1 MKHKTLIPKTP
12 EDWLLE
18 ITKAYRDACEAIPF
32 GVLVGQKITHK
43 DIFHLG
49 PCTCLKFRG
58 IKQTKQNL
66 EKATE
71 AALTSYMATEE
82 IVGKLFQIPQM
93 AFAFSYLA
101 SHYGLD
107 LVDEK
112 MLTEL
117 LDYIENNLKKLIS
130 LTEQ

>member
-1 MKHKTLIPKTP
+1 MKHKTKIPKTP
-12 EDWLLE
+12 EDWLIE
-18 ITKAYRDACEAIPF
+18 ISQAYRDACEAIPF

-49 PCTCLKFRG
+49 PATCLKFRG
-58 IKQTKQNL
+58 IKQTKGNI

-71 AALTSYMATEE
+71 AALTSYVATEE
-82 IVGKLFQIPQM
+82 IVGELFETPQM
-93 AFAFSYLA
+93 SFAFSYLA

-107 LVDEK
+107 LADEK

-130 LTEQ
+130 LTKQ